1 MVLREVFSALSD
13 STRLRILE
21 MLREGDMTQKE
32 IKQRLGMDQPA
43 VSYHMDK
50 LVRSGLVLAIR
61 EGRQV
66 RYSLNMGA
74 LDIILEYIMGMKRR
88 EKS

>member
-1 MVLREVFSALSD
+1 MGLKEVFSALSD

-21 MLREGDMTQKE
+21 MLKERDMTQKE
-32 IKQRLGMDQPA
+32 IKEKLGMDQPA

-50 LVRSGLVLAIR
+50 LVRSGLVLAIK

-74 LDIILEYIMGMKRR
+74 LDIILEYIMRLKK
-88 EKS
+88 EEEL

>member
-1 MVLREVFSALSD
+1 MNLREVFSALSD
-13 STRLRILE
+13 STRLKILE
-21 MLREGDMTQKE
+21 MLKERDMTQKE
-32 IKQRLGMDQPA
+32 IRESLGMDQPA

-50 LVRSGLVLAIR
+50 LVRSGLVLAIK

-74 LDIILEYIMGMKRR
+74 LDIILEYLLRLKK
-88 EKS
+88 EEES

>member
-1 MVLREVFSALSD
+1 MVLKEVFSALSD

-32 IKQRLGMDQPA
+32 IKERLEMDQPA

-74 LDIILEYIMGMKRR
+74 LDIILEYLMRLKKEG
-88 EKS
+88 KS